1 MPKKTFK
8 WILPVLMLFF
18 MLQFLSH
25 LFLKWGGWRNE
36 AGGKKTAWIKYSARL
51 MPLDAE
57 PIFEYGYALMRE
69 KDATQNKD
77 TVLKSIAAFEKAIDL
92 NVFFYMGHYYLGKAL
107 FSYDMART
115 HDFDRG
121 VTAFKRAALIRG
133 NKDSNIAADTLKLLV
148 SQWPLLNNG
157 DKTFCR
163 TLLEKS
169 ITQLSAGDFNSI
181 LEVWGLYCRDSEFF
195 KGTLKTNP
203 QYYLHIARELSRIEI
218 NLKMRQ
224 DFLAKYEVYC
234 LDWLKTDYQKYG
246 PGCPDRLAQLKY
258 LAGLAHID
266 GYYRLAG
273 NTDFNEKDYLAFKKE
288 LYLDILR
295 LLFDQETWL
304 TDPGKRK
311 DVSHYILA
319 YVNESL
325 SRMEITSF
333 FEFLKKH
340 NFFASQDFNAFYIK
354 QLLHFK
360 LADYARVIED
370 SEALRQSLVFVQRE
384 HLHEYTDILLLLA
397 DAFYENKLLVRS
409 MTILEEIEK
418 ISPGLP
424 GTSWRMLKIESLI
437 GAVKKSEGKEIPGQ
451 AGNYRAGNYREIRE
465 SRFIEPAAS
474 VTHKTVYLVDDNK
487 IVIGLSDKLKEMMKT
502 GHLFQVFIDEKI
514 YYEAYISQLKK
525 KNNVVVQFEEHAAQC
540 RVSVK
545 IL

>member
-1 MPKKTFK
+1 
-8 WILPVLMLFF
+8 
-18 MLQFLSH
+18 
-25 LFLKWGGWRNE
+25 
-36 AGGKKTAWIKYSARL
+36 
-51 MPLDAE
+51 
-57 PIFEYGYALMRE
+57 
-69 KDATQNKD
+69 
-77 TVLKSIAAFEKAIDL
+77 
-92 NVFFYMGHYYLGKAL
+92 
-107 FSYDMART
+107 
-115 HDFDRG
+115 
-121 VTAFKRAALIRG
+121 
-133 NKDSNIAADTLKLLV
+133 
-148 SQWPLLNNG
+148 
-157 DKTFCR
+157 
-163 TLLEKS
+163 
-169 ITQLSAGDFNSI
+169 
-181 LEVWGLYCRDSEFF
+181 
-195 KGTLKTNP
+195 
-203 QYYLHIARELSRIEI
+203 
-218 NLKMRQ
+218 
-224 DFLAKYEVYC
+224 YC